1 MRGAVRSSGCAR
13 RSERRSVRRALS
25 CPETPPTSKLDSW
38 LFQRRESWLFPDDN
52 DASMAAQ
59 VAPLEVDE
67 SVASLIVAHLPD
79 IRDRLAL
86 ACVSKVW
93 RSAAGSPGCWGLY
106 HDSLVVEGAVAERL
120 SNELFAPNL
129 KQLIVYAGD
138 ELRVLEIHSSALC
151 GLPIVRYV
159 VPLPRI
165 QPLCFSFLQVLDLR
179 GCKALSVITDVSYFL
194 AGADIHMRP
203 KENRLD
209 RLMLS
214 GCKLDGLDEAVSSL
228 VSLWTYVRHEP
239 NVEKS
244 LQAPFDLCQCTGCD
258 CIIGEGSQC
267 KGCKH
272 PYCSHC
278 VEDDEVVWKL
288 CDYCNKDIMCL
299 QGECLGGQPYMSCS
313 ICDLQFCKACSW
325 RPGCLVCSGS
335 ETRKGC
341 LDAICEDCEQRHM
354 YFVFCDACQSNW
366 CNRCG
371 TAPEIS
377 YCSTCDSTLC
387 DDCNKGGSKECCAC
401 DECFCVKCST
411 HCIKCGDLYC
421 EACDIRWHKCTFG
434 TNDWESDETSSGDLH
449 HLGETITP
457 SSTGG
462 TSGYTGSPSTASIV
476 STVPTPPCT

>member
-1 MRGAVRSSGCAR
+1 M
-13 RSERRSVRRALS
+13 
-25 CPETPPTSKLDSW
+25 KL
-38 LFQRRESWLFPDDN
+38 F
-52 DASMAAQ
+52 
-59 VAPLEVDE
+59 
-67 SVASLIVAHLPD
+67 
-79 IRDRLAL
+79 
-86 ACVSKVW
+86 
-93 RSAAGSPGCWGLY
+93 GS
-106 HDSLVVEGAVAERL
+106 
-120 SNELFAPNL
+120 
-129 KQLIVYAGD
+129 
-138 ELRVLEIHSSALC
+138 
-151 GLPIVRYV
+151 
-159 VPLPRI
+159 
-165 QPLCFSFLQVLDLR
+165 
-179 GCKALSVITDVSYFL
+179 SVITATRS
-194 AGADIHMRP
+194 
-203 KENRLD
+203 
-209 RLMLS
+209 
-214 GCKLDGLDEAVSSL
+214 
-228 VSLWTYVRHEP
+228 
-239 NVEKS
+239 
-244 LQAPFDLCQCTGCD
+244 
-258 CIIGEGSQC
+258 
-267 KGCKH
+267 
-272 PYCSHC
+272 
-278 VEDDEVVWKL
+278 
-288 CDYCNKDIMCL
+288 IMCL